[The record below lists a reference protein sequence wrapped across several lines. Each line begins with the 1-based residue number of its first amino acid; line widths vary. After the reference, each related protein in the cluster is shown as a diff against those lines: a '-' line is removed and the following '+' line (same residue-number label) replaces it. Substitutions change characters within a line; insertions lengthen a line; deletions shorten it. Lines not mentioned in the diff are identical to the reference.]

1 MGDEPIQG
9 SLASINHSILSACA
23 VSRVVDMYGSIDF
36 PYQVQMPDDGTLRY
50 GRLPCSPVN
59 MHRISPHK
67 R

>member
-1 MGDEPIQG
+1 MGDEPIQK
-9 SLASINHSILSACA
+9 SLASIDHLILSAST
-23 VSRVVDMYGSIDF
+23 VSRAVDMCGSIDF

-59 MHRISPHK
+59 MHRISPQK